1 MNWRNFFA
9 QYCHNINMS
18 WEAIQNWFLSLGT
31 EYGVNPFIFGAI
43 YVGAI
48 PFFSLSIG
56 RLIQNYR
63 KGRSIV
69 LPALSAMFFFVSAYI
84 YLIFAGKNVP
94 WWVYGVVVLL
104 IALGGYS
111 TYKKVRRQISEVSN
125 KSQVSEEIN

>member
-9 QYCHNINMS
+9 EYCHNIDMI

-43 YVGAI
+43 YIGAI

-111 TYKKVRRQISEVSN
+111 TYKKVRRQIGEVSN
-125 KSQVSEEIN
+125 KPQVSKEIN